1 MTNCIFTTVDR
12 NYENYARACFNSL
25 EENYP
30 DHPIVLVFYEDLS
43 EEFKEFVEKK
53 NNFKLELINYDL
65 CFGEEFNL
73 GPVGNKIV
81 YVRYLLWTDWF
92 EDYDDVLHLDVD
104 TLVLGNLDGLFG
116 RTQFTMF
123 DNNEILHG
131 VDIIERSD
139 GAQQAL
145 NSLLPNANYNVFDPP
160 SFGNA
165 GIFVI
170 PKNIRNY
177 DHVKSHYKQ
186 LLEITTTIPNV
197 LIYADQSAINL
208 WMRENNIPVSREI
221 EYNFQPHFFNY
232 EENTYTLEDVK
243 ILHFAAKKADTIQFS
258 LWWRMKNL
266 GTDFYMLYKK
276 YLEMK

>member
-1 MTNCIFTTVDR
+1 MTNCIFTAVDR

-43 EEFKEFVEKK
+43 EEFKEFVSKK
-53 NNFKLELINYDL
+53 NMFKLEHMKHNIWLEN
-65 CFGEEFNL
+65 EFNL
-73 GPVGNKIV
+73 GPVGKGIV
-81 YVRYLLWTDWF
+81 YIRYLLWTDYF
-92 EDYDDVLHLDVD
+92 NGYDDVLHLDVD
-104 TLVLGNLDGLFG
+104 TLVLGNLDDIFG
-116 RTQFTMF
+116 RNQFTMF
-123 DNNEILHG
+123 NNNEILHG

-139 GAQQAL
+139 RAMEAV
-145 NSLLPNANYNVFDPP
+145 NSLLPNAHYDVWNPP
-160 SFGNA
+160 EYGNA

-170 PKNIRNY
+170 PKKYRNY
-177 DHVKSHYKQ
+177 DKIKSHHKQ
-186 LLEITTTIPNV
+186 LLTITRNISNV

-208 WMRENNIPVSREI
+208 WMRENNIPVSNEI

-232 EENTYTLEDVK
+232 KENTYSLDDVK
-243 ILHFAAKKADTIQFS
+243 IIHFAAKKADTIQFS

-266 GTDFYMLYKK
+266 GTDFYLLYKK